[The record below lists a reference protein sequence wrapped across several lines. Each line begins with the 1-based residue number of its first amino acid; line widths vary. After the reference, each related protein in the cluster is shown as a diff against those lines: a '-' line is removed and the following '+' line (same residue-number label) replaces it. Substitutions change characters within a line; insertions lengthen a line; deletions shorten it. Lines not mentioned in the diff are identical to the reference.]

1 MTHLFF
7 INKKYSFSPKTEL
20 CFLFA
25 FEIWGQF
32 LKRQLTLRKCHVV
45 WKIRF
50 HLKVCSTVH
59 TSFFLRPEALSDLE
73 GLSCKGFFCE
83 SLKRFTK
90 DQCCRIPT
98 SYFLNAWS
106 KFASSI
112 QKEATLH
119 PIMQRG
125 RFMNVF
131 LKHKHKKKEAPFM
144 TARHAL
150 ATVPRS

>member
-73 GLSCKGFFCE
+73 GLSCKGFFSE
-83 SLKRFTK
+83 SLKRFAK
-90 DQCCRIPT
+90 DQGRMPIP
-98 SYFLNAWS
+98 YLLNVLW
-106 KFASSI
+106 KFASV
-112 QKEATLH
+112 QREAKLY

-125 RFMNVF
+125 RFLNAS
-131 LKHKHKKKEAPFM
+131 LKHKRKKKEAPFM

-150 ATVPRS
+150 ATIPRS